1 MKQTILILLSLLIF
15 TSISFG
21 QVRTDEKKKTV
32 NKETGDTTYTESVII
47 TESIDI
53 TPRNHMFIL
62 NPLKFLLFYNISYF
76 HKVSESVIVGG
87 GIQVP
92 TPAGV
97 NGFGVNAEVRIYPNG
112 NNMKGFYIAP
122 NISYNSLSSEDGT
135 ADPFSFGALVGWQ
148 WFPGEQFAMGLG
160 IGLDYYTGSVQEA
173 GQDLESFSG
182 TVPAL
187 RFDIGYAF

>member
-15 TSISFG
+15 TSMSFG

-76 HKVSESVIVGG
+76 HKISESVIVGG

-97 NGFGVNAEVRIYPNG
+97 NGFGINVEVRIYPNG

-122 NISYNSLSSEDGT
+122 NISYNSLSSEEGT
-135 ADPFSFGALVGWQ
+135 ADPFSFGA
-148 WFPGEQFAMGLG
+148 GEQFAMGLG
-160 IGLDYYTGSVQEA
+160 IGLDYYTGSVQES
-173 GQDLESFSG
+173 GQDLENFSG

-187 RFDIGYAF
+187 RFDIGYVF